1 MEKIKNEIAAL
12 FNEFHWAVENFE
24 AELQKKINQL
34 RENNLDNEHFNRDN
48 RAAWFKRIV
57 LYMVNG
63 LTYNQAIQLLADDFN
78 FDNLKLKKVF
88 AAFDY
93 ERRAI
98 DNYAKI
104 CTIRTLKKAGFTNAK
119 IAEIMEIS
127 AATVARLQK
136 CKIKL

>member
-1 MEKIKNEIAAL
+1 MDKIKNEISAL

-24 AELQKKINQL
+24 AELQKKINDIK
-34 RENNLDNEHFNRDN
+34 ENNLDNEHFCRDN
-48 RAAWFKRIV
+48 RANWFKSIV
-57 LYMVNG
+57 HYMVNG
-63 LTYNQAIQLLADDFN
+63 LTYKQAIQLLADDYD
-78 FDNLKLKKVF
+78 FDALKLKKVF

-98 DNYAKI
+98 DTYSKI
-104 CTIRTLKKAGFTNAK
+104 YTIRILKKAGFTNAK